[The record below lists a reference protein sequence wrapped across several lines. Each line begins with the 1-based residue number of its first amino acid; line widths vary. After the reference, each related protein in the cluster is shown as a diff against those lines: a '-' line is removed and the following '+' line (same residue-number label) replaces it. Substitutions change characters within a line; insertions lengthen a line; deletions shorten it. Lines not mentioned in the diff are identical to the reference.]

1 MEEKELMISRDVEG
15 FTPEDYLHTPSY
27 STVMEE
33 YDEGKELP
41 EKILYNNTPILDQGN
56 VGACSVFGITKAE
69 NEADWFDS
77 KTILDA
83 MKLWNEGIAEGRIP
97 NG

>member
-1 MEEKELMISRDVEG
+1 
-15 FTPEDYLHTPSY
+15 
-27 STVMEE
+27 MEE
-33 YDEGKELP
+33 YTGDAELP
-41 EKILYNNTPILDQGN
+41 EKIVYNNTPILDQGN

-83 MKLWNEGIAEGRIP
+83 MKIWNDAVAEGIIP
-97 NG
+97 DD

>member
-1 MEEKELMISRDVEG
+1 
-15 FTPEDYLHTPSY
+15 
-27 STVMEE
+27 MEE

-77 KTILDA
+77 KTQLDA
-83 MKLWNEGIAEGRIP
+83 MKIRKEAIANGIIP
-97 NG
+97 DG